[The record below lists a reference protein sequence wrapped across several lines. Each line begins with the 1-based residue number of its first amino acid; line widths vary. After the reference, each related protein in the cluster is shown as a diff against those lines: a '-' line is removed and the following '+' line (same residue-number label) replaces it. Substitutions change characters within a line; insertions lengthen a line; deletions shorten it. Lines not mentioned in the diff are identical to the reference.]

1 MKRKGITLATLAAG
15 MVAGLHPY
23 SHTVKVWRGERV
35 STDTQAEIMRKAF
48 FKRERKAKKFSRD
61 MYRCRLFNPCYEYS
75 IKPYTVKAGILSLKE
90 NGIVN

>member
-23 SHTVKVWRGERV
+23 SHTVKVWRGGRV

-61 MYRCRLFNPCYEYS
+61 IGS
-75 IKPYTVKAGILSLKE
+75 IGNFRACCNGPGPQLDQSQGRDAE
-90 NGIVN
+90 ND